1 MKTAK
6 NLLLSLTLT
15 ALVCQNADVAR
26 AAYDD
31 VGVGAR
37 VTGLGNAYTAI
48 ADDVY
53 AVYYNPAGL
62 GTLDRPMLATT
73 YSRLHMGLSDDSNLQ
88 NSFLAYARPIK
99 HGRHGAWGAAW
110 NHFTLDSLYTETSL
124 YGSYGRRLFAE
135 QFPHGLYAGASLKML
150 SRSLDNTD
158 TGANA
163 VSNTGV
169 RLNTPDPVL
178 QNASKTNMDVDLGF
192 LYRIRPRLTAGLAVQ
207 HLMEPNIAFASND
220 TDKLGR
226 NVKMGLAWQTAWTS
240 VAGEFDLLKAP
251 NGSTDKVGTLAFE
264 KWLPTLMYGSFG
276 LRAALGV
283 GSREFRQMSVGASYR
298 IHRLQLDYGFQMP
311 LGGLQNT
318 MGSHRMGLTYRFGA
332 PRGAEPQLAE
342 AILENLRELADVASP
357 EFRAQSEELALYK
370 RTAQQEFLRQARV
383 DTGEG
388 RFAEAKEKLNQALG
402 LNPRDQRIQ
411 QSLER
416 MGMAADVFP
425 ALPAFRTDPAQAALY
440 EGVMDF
446 LAGRDKEAVRKL
458 TYAASLQPGDERY
471 ERFLQAAE
479 RKAGLTRELPT
490 ATGVTAPTLGR
501 EKAVGA
507 GLALMEVA
515 LRESDY
521 PKVVKLADEVLELDA
536 QNVLAFKRKATALY
550 AQKAYEEALR
560 NLRSA
565 YKFERDGEER
575 KRLKAYVDA
584 MVALIERK
592 ARDKD
597 EARIPAMTPAA
608 KGDEPAKGGPSPVE
622 LQRLYEAGVDLYAQ
636 GRMSEA
642 ANMFQ
647 RILALDPKNTSA
659 QRALRRVQAEIL
671 QGGQP

>member
-1 MKTAK
+1 MKNHK
-6 NLLLSLTLT
+6 NLWLALTL
-15 ALVCQNADVAR
+15 AAAVCENAGVAR

-37 VTGLGNAYTAI
+37 VTGLGSAFTAV

-73 YSRLHMGLSDDSNLQ
+73 YSRLHMGLSDDSSLQ
-88 NSFLAYARPIK
+88 NSFVGYSHPVAN
-99 HGRHGAWGAAW
+99 GRHGSWGAAW
-110 NHFTLDSLYTETSL
+110 NRFSLDSLYTENSL
-124 YGSYGRRLFAE
+124 FASYGRRLFAE
-135 QFPHGLYAGASLKML
+135 QFPHGFYAGASLKLL
-150 SRSLDNTD
+150 SRSLGNTD
-158 TGANA
+158 VADNA
-163 VSNTGV
+163 VSNTGQ
-169 RLNTPDPVL
+169 RLNTADPVL

-220 TDKLGR
+220 SDKLGR
-226 NVKMGLAWQTAWTS
+226 NMKLGLAWQTAWTS
-240 VAGEFDLLKAP
+240 VSGEFDMLKAP
-251 NGSTDKVGTLAFE
+251 DGSTDKVGTLAFE

-276 LRAALGV
+276 LRASLGA
-283 GSREFRQMSVGASYR
+283 GSREYRQMSAGLSYR
-298 IHRLQLDYGFQMP
+298 IHRLQLDYGFNIP
-311 LGGLQNT
+311 LGGLQGT
-318 MGSHRMGLTYRFGA
+318 MGSHRMGLTYRFGTA
-332 PRGAEPQLAE
+332 RGAEPQLAE
-342 AILENLRELADVASP
+342 AILENLRELADVGSP

-388 RFAEAKEKLNQALG
+388 RFGEAKEKLNQALG
-402 LNPRDQRIQ
+402 LNPKDQRIQ

-416 MGMAADVFP
+416 MGIAADVFP

-446 LAGRDKEAVRKL
+446 LAGRDKDAVRKL
-458 TYAASLQPGDERY
+458 TYAASLQPADERY
-471 ERFLQAAE
+471 ERLLQAAE
-479 RKAGLTRELPT
+479 RKAGLTRELPV

-507 GLALMEVA
+507 SLALMEVA

-550 AQKAYEEALR
+550 AQKNYEEALR

-565 YKFERDGEER
+565 MKFERDGDER
-575 KRLKAYVDA
+575 KRLKSYVDA

-597 EARIPAMTPAA
+597 EASVRPLPMKPE
-608 KGDEPAKGGPSPVE
+608 EPAKGGASPQE
-622 LQRLYEAGVDLYAQ
+622 IQRLYEAGVDLYAQ
-636 GRMSEA
+636 SRLSEA

-647 RILALDPKNTSA
+647 RILTLDPKNASA

-671 QGGQP
+671 QGGQQ

>member
-1 MKTAK
+1 MKNNKKT
-6 NLLLSLTLT
+6 LLVLTL
-15 ALVCQNADVAR
+15 AAVLCENAGVAR

-37 VTGLGNAYTAI
+37 VTGLGNAFTAI

-53 AVYYNPAGL
+53 SVYYNPAGL
-62 GTLDRPMLATT
+62 GALDRPMMATT
-73 YSRLHMGLSDDSNLQ
+73 YSRLHMGLTDDSTLQ
-88 NSFLAYARPIK
+88 NSFLAYSRPIK
-99 HGRHGAWGAAW
+99 HGRHGGWGAAW
-110 NHFTLDSLYTETSL
+110 NHFTLDSLYSETSL
-124 YGSYGRRLFAE
+124 YASYGRRLFAE

-150 SRSLDNTD
+150 RRSLGNTD
-158 TGANA
+158 VADNA
-163 VSNTGV
+163 VSNTGI
-169 RLNTPDPVL
+169 RLGTADPVL
-178 QNASKTNMDVDLGF
+178 QSAAKTNMDVDLGF
-192 LYRIRPRLTAGLAVQ
+192 LYRVRPRLTAGLAVQ

-226 NVKMGLAWQTAWTS
+226 NVKLGLAWQTAWTTVS
-240 VAGEFDLLKAP
+240 GEFDLLKAP
-251 NGSTDKVGTLAFE
+251 DGSTDRVGTLAFE
-264 KWLPTLMYGSFG
+264 KWLPTLLYGTFG
-276 LRAALGV
+276 MRASIGAGD
-283 GSREFRQMSVGASYR
+283 REYRQLTAGLSYR
-298 IHRLQLDYGFQMP
+298 IHRLQLDYGFGIP
-311 LGGLQNT
+311 LGTLQDT
-318 MGSHRMGLTYRFGA
+318 MGSHRMGLTYRFGT

-342 AILENLRELADVASP
+342 AILENLRELADVGSP

-458 TYAASLQPGDERY
+458 TYAASLQPADERY
-471 ERFLQAAE
+471 ERLLQAAE

-490 ATGVTAPTLGR
+490 ATAATAPTLGR

-507 GLALMEVA
+507 SLALMEVA

-550 AQKAYEEALR
+550 AQKNYEEALR

-565 YKFERDGEER
+565 YKFERDADEK
-575 KRLKAYVDA
+575 KRLKSYVDA
-584 MVALIERK
+584 MVALIERR

-597 EARIPAMTPAA
+597 EASLKPLPMKPVEA
-608 KGDEPAKGGPSPVE
+608 EKGGASPIE
-622 LQRLYEAGVDLYAQ
+622 IQRLYEAGVDLYAQ
-636 GRMSEA
+636 GRLSEA

-659 QRALRRVQAEIL
+659 QRALRRVQAEVL
-671 QGGQP
+671 EGQNR

>member
-1 MKTAK
+1 MKNIKKLFVT
-6 NLLLSLTLT
+6 LTL
-15 ALVCQNADVAR
+15 AAAVCENADVAR

-37 VTGLGNAYTAI
+37 ATGLGNAFTAI

-62 GTLDRPMLATT
+62 GTLDRPMLATS
-73 YSRLHMGLSDDSNLQ
+73 YSRMYMGLSDDSSLQ
-88 NSFLAYARPIK
+88 NSFLAYSRPIK
-99 HGRHGAWGAAW
+99 NGRHGAWGAAW

-124 YGSYGRRLFAE
+124 YASYGRRLFAE

-150 SRSLDNTD
+150 NRSLGNTD
-158 TGANA
+158 VAGNA
-163 VSNTGV
+163 VSNTGQ

-178 QNASKTNMDVDLGF
+178 QNGSKTNMDVDLGF
-192 LYRIRPRLTAGLAVQ
+192 LYRVRPRLSLGLAFQ
-207 HLMEPNIAFASND
+207 HLLEPNIAFDPADN
-220 TDKLGR
+220 DKLGR
-226 NVKMGLAWQTAWTS
+226 NVKLGLAWQTAWTS
-240 VAGEFDLLKAP
+240 VTGELDFLKAP
-251 NGSTDKVGTLAFE
+251 DGSTDKVGTLAFE
-264 KWLPTLMYGSFG
+264 KWLPTLMYGTFG
-276 LRAALGV
+276 LRAGLGA
-283 GSREFRQMSVGASYR
+283 GTREYRQVSAGLSYR
-298 IHRLQLDYGFQMP
+298 IHRLQVDYGFNIP
-311 LGGLQNT
+311 LGGLQST

-342 AILENLRELADVASP
+342 AILENLRELADVGSP

-411 QSLER
+411 SSLER
-416 MGMAADVFP
+416 MGIAADVFP
-425 ALPAFRTDPAQAALY
+425 ELTAFRTDPAQAGLY

-446 LAGRDKEAVRKL
+446 LAGRDKDAVRKL
-458 TYAASLQPGDERY
+458 TYAASLQPADERY
-471 ERFLQAAE
+471 ERLLQAAE

-490 ATGVTAPTLGR
+490 ATGTAAPTLGR

-507 GLALMEVA
+507 SLALMEVA
-515 LRESDY
+515 LREADY
-521 PKVVKLADEVLELDA
+521 AKVVKLADEVLELDA

-550 AQKAYEEALR
+550 AQKSYEEALR

-565 YKFERDGEER
+565 LKFERDGEER
-575 KRLKAYVDA
+575 KRLKSYVDA

-592 ARDKD
+592 ARDRD
-597 EARIPAMTPAA
+597 EAKLPPAPKASETPAGA
-608 KGDEPAKGGPSPVE
+608 KPQDI
-622 LQRLYEAGVDLYAQ
+622 QRLYEAGVDLYAQ

-647 RILALDPKNTSA
+647 RILSLDPKNASA

-671 QGGQP
+671 QGGQQ